1 MGEVRQ
7 GYLFRLLFLFG
18 SLKNS
23 APPTEFLTANATS
36 VLSRKSHIP
45 APSFNEIL
53 HLRTK
58 QGDNSN
64 LNEQNGT
71 SIGCFD
77 SQALNS

>member
-1 MGEVRQ
+1 MDEVRQ

-23 APPTEFLTANATS
+23 APPTELLTASATS
-36 VLSRKSHIP
+36 VLSRKGHIP

-58 QGDNSN
+58 PSDNSN

-71 SIGCFD
+71 CIGCFD